1 MKLQSI
7 KLIAVLLILVTSC
20 NSNKKENTN
29 TTVDSKK
36 VTDAHNSEIKLDW
49 PGTYTGTI
57 PCADCEGIQKTI
69 TINKDKTFIATDT
82 YLGKEDAEHIS
93 KGIFK
98 WSEDGRIIVLSD
110 ANRTSFLV
118 TENIITQLDKSG
130 NKITGKMAKKYI
142 LKKQNTTIATTPF
155 TKTKWRLVELVGKKT
170 ENIDAYIFFSEEE
183 NRVYGNG
190 SCNNFNGRFETLN
203 GYKIN
208 ISNVSGTLKAC
219 TDMSTEKTF
228 FSILETVDNYAIKG
242 DKMTL
247 NRAKMTPLAVFEAVK

>member
-1 MKLQSI
+1 MKLKSI

-29 TTVDSKK
+29 TSTDNKT
-36 VTDAHNSEIKLDW
+36 VTDVHNSEITLDW

-69 TINKDKTFIATDT
+69 TINKNKTFTATEN
-82 YLGKEDAEHIS
+82 YLGKEDAEFTS

-98 WSEDGRIIVLSD
+98 WSEDGRTIVLSD
-110 ANRTSFLV
+110 ANRTSFFV
-118 TENIITQLDKSG
+118 GENILTQLDKSG
-130 NKITGKMAKKYI
+130 NKITGKTAKLYI
-142 LKKQNTTIATTPF
+142 LKKQNTTIVTTPF
-155 TKTKWRLVELVGKKT
+155 TKTKWKLVELLGKKV
-170 ENIDAYIFFSEEE
+170 ENPNAYIAFSEEE
-183 NRVYGNG
+183 NMVYGNG
-190 SCNNFNGRFETLN
+190 TCNSFNGRYETLN

-208 ISNVSGTLKAC
+208 MSNITGTLKAC

-228 FSILETVDNYAIKG
+228 FSILETVDNYTIKG

-247 NRAKMTPLAVFEAVK
+247 NRAKMAPLALFEAVK